1 MDPETKSAGSASLQ
15 PMHPPSYQLADTE
28 SFWGDDTDAAHSST
42 TRATT
47 TPQPKKDLAM
57 SRESMCDALASCN
70 IIPAPVQSALDFVV
84 DLTQLIIPSLFM
96 PSLSDECL
104 ITAAILG
111 GTGARSYVH
120 ASKSLAINSVSGV
133 TANPP
138 LTQPSRPSY
147 ADSDDSTEPGDTF
160 GFDSN
165 NNGSS
170 CAQCTLSMLL
180 RMPPLHPLT
189 LGAKST
195 LPAKSPLGEP
205 LSHAGCATGAPHTG
219 DLPPYSSD
227 FRHAVA
233 DGKNPATAAELHQ
246 ISAPPSSTASDVD
259 EPSAPTLEDFATV
272 DARLLDVNQ
281 LLLRRIRKL
290 ELTNQIIREAYSEV
304 QEMLQAERQ
313 SKITQLKSLERKHEE
328 DMEKLVQEY
337 QDRADRSCNDESECE
352 SSSESESDDDY
363 VFHPGFSTLASS
375 SRARVSAEKRTSASY
390 ESSPLMNATKAG
402 GRLSPLSI
410 RRTVSDTACLSAAAG
425 IEPFLQSDLGVEFL
439 PGDDHESATDSD
451 TGFDDSDDSDDD
463 AQSEASWVTD
473 DEGLEHASGSCS
485 KDDYDGI
492 TFSRVIV
499 HMADSEH
506 SEGDL
511 DTDSDTDSDGDAD
524 SESDDD
530 ADEMLPK
537 RQHTEQDLDDGII
550 VDPAQAVLG
559 RYYAQTGVLS
569 IAADID
575 DIPADGYEG
584 VTAARSDEYGF
595 HRSDEAASDFAL
607 FDDQWQSQ
615 GVWDAIRGRDTDSS
629 GLLSEEVQKSVDERE
644 LELISSLP
652 ADQRI
657 AKFVCRASS
666 HLQQGARGGLSLG
679 FMMHNIEALSDR
691 YSSNHQ
697 SVLCAFIECLYRI
710 LEAISPTA
718 AVEASLLP
726 SALARHVR
734 SEAHSSSQVVLRIIR
749 LLHSFI
755 SIPEDQATVLKQL
768 EQLSEANRDVRLA
781 KHALLLRMLYDNE
794 LVDKASLLQW
804 YSAAP
809 APGLGGQVAEAAGE
823 RGRLLRLKAAPL
835 LIEVSSGAGASSA
848 AAAISEM
855 YQQVVAACSSNS
867 GTVSASSTPN
877 LPGHVAVRGCTGSL
891 TPVSDENTTLH
902 SQSSDCEGPGGAPAV
917 RGHQTCRYAGILGI
931 GRNAGSH
938 ASLGEAG
945 TDRLRPAK
953 QVTFAAA
960 VAE

>member
-147 ADSDDSTEPGDTF
+147 ADSDDSTEPGDT
-160 GFDSN
+160 
-165 NNGSS
+165 
-170 CAQCTLSMLL
+170 
-180 RMPPLHPLT
+180 
-189 LGAKST
+189 
-195 LPAKSPLGEP
+195 
-205 LSHAGCATGAPHTG
+205 
-219 DLPPYSSD
+219 
-227 FRHAVA
+227 
-233 DGKNPATAAELHQ
+233 
-246 ISAPPSSTASDVD
+246 STASDVD

-451 TGFDDSDDSDDD
+451 TGFDDSDDD

-726 SALARHVR
+726 SALARH
-734 SEAHSSSQVVLRIIR
+734 
-749 LLHSFI
+749 
-755 SIPEDQATVLKQL
+755 
-768 EQLSEANRDVRLA
+768 
-781 KHALLLRMLYDNE
+781 
-794 LVDKASLLQW
+794 
-804 YSAAP
+804 
-809 APGLGGQVAEAAGE
+809 
-823 RGRLLRLKAAPL
+823 
-835 LIEVSSGAGASSA
+835 
-848 AAAISEM
+848 
-855 YQQVVAACSSNS
+855 
-867 GTVSASSTPN
+867 
-877 LPGHVAVRGCTGSL
+877 
-891 TPVSDENTTLH
+891 
-902 SQSSDCEGPGGAPAV
+902 
-917 RGHQTCRYAGILGI
+917 
-931 GRNAGSH
+931 
-938 ASLGEAG
+938 
-945 TDRLRPAK
+945 
-953 QVTFAAA
+953 
-960 VAE
+960 

>member
-120 ASKSLAINSVSGV
+120 ASKNLAINSVSGV

-170 CAQCTLSMLL
+170 CAQCTCACACCTSRCCFTSSVATVRSWQSMSWRTKSVGTLSMLL
-180 RMPPLHPLT
+180 RMPPRHPLT

-195 LPAKSPLGEP
+195 LPAKSPLEEP
-205 LSHAGCATGAPHTG
+205 LSHVGCATGAPHTG
-219 DLPPYSSD
+219 DLPPYSGD

-233 DGKNPATAAELHQ
+233 DGKNPATAAEIHQ

-473 DEGLEHASGSCS
+473 DEGIEHASGSCS

-492 TFSRVIV
+492 TF
-499 HMADSEH
+499 
-506 SEGDL
+506 
-511 DTDSDTDSDGDAD
+511 
-524 SESDDD
+524 
-530 ADEMLPK
+530 
-537 RQHTEQDLDDGII
+537 
-550 VDPAQAVLG
+550 
-559 RYYAQTGVLS
+559 
-569 IAADID
+569 
-575 DIPADGYEG
+575 
-584 VTAARSDEYGF
+584 
-595 HRSDEAASDFAL
+595 
-607 FDDQWQSQ
+607 
-615 GVWDAIRGRDTDSS
+615 
-629 GLLSEEVQKSVDERE
+629 
-644 LELISSLP
+644 
-652 ADQRI
+652 
-657 AKFVCRASS
+657 
-666 HLQQGARGGLSLG
+666 
-679 FMMHNIEALSDR
+679 
-691 YSSNHQ
+691 
-697 SVLCAFIECLYRI
+697 
-710 LEAISPTA
+710 
-718 AVEASLLP
+718 
-726 SALARHVR
+726 
-734 SEAHSSSQVVLRIIR
+734 
-749 LLHSFI
+749 
-755 SIPEDQATVLKQL
+755 
-768 EQLSEANRDVRLA
+768 
-781 KHALLLRMLYDNE
+781 
-794 LVDKASLLQW
+794 
-804 YSAAP
+804 
-809 APGLGGQVAEAAGE
+809 
-823 RGRLLRLKAAPL
+823 
-835 LIEVSSGAGASSA
+835 
-848 AAAISEM
+848 
-855 YQQVVAACSSNS
+855 
-867 GTVSASSTPN
+867 
-877 LPGHVAVRGCTGSL
+877 
-891 TPVSDENTTLH
+891 
-902 SQSSDCEGPGGAPAV
+902 
-917 RGHQTCRYAGILGI
+917 
-931 GRNAGSH
+931 
-938 ASLGEAG
+938 
-945 TDRLRPAK
+945 
-953 QVTFAAA
+953 
-960 VAE
+960 

>member
-170 CAQCTLSMLL
+170 CAQCTCACACCTSRCCFTSSVATVRSWQSMSWRTKSVGTLSMLL
-180 RMPPLHPLT
+180 RMPPRHPLT

-352 SSSESESDDDY
+352 SSSESESDGDY

-451 TGFDDSDDSDDD
+451 TGFDDSDDD

-550 VDPAQAVLG
+550 
-559 RYYAQTGVLS
+559 
-569 IAADID
+569 
-575 DIPADGYEG
+575 
-584 VTAARSDEYGF
+584 
-595 HRSDEAASDFAL
+595 
-607 FDDQWQSQ
+607 
-615 GVWDAIRGRDTDSS
+615 
-629 GLLSEEVQKSVDERE
+629 
-644 LELISSLP
+644 
-652 ADQRI
+652 
-657 AKFVCRASS
+657 
-666 HLQQGARGGLSLG
+666 
-679 FMMHNIEALSDR
+679 
-691 YSSNHQ
+691 
-697 SVLCAFIECLYRI
+697 
-710 LEAISPTA
+710 
-718 AVEASLLP
+718 
-726 SALARHVR
+726 
-734 SEAHSSSQVVLRIIR
+734 
-749 LLHSFI
+749 
-755 SIPEDQATVLKQL
+755 
-768 EQLSEANRDVRLA
+768 
-781 KHALLLRMLYDNE
+781 
-794 LVDKASLLQW
+794 
-804 YSAAP
+804 
-809 APGLGGQVAEAAGE
+809 
-823 RGRLLRLKAAPL
+823 
-835 LIEVSSGAGASSA
+835 
-848 AAAISEM
+848 
-855 YQQVVAACSSNS
+855 
-867 GTVSASSTPN
+867 
-877 LPGHVAVRGCTGSL
+877 
-891 TPVSDENTTLH
+891 
-902 SQSSDCEGPGGAPAV
+902 
-917 RGHQTCRYAGILGI
+917 
-931 GRNAGSH
+931 
-938 ASLGEAG
+938 
-945 TDRLRPAK
+945 
-953 QVTFAAA
+953 
-960 VAE
+960 